1 MYPRRFL
8 PYANSSA
15 INNDSTETSSRTRPY
30 NRNNNNQRKNAKN
43 HQNRAWNN
51 QGSSSR
57 NQRSFGTQTVEG
69 IESTMKIRKIEG
81 PEHVAHVKSGI
92 TDAPSRKINA
102 NEGNTFDV
110 GQPFEASESAGKIKK
125 QNGKS
130 VLKSGCSSNKVSIWK
145 DNLSVASV
153 KLEQLNLKDCGIANV
168 MPNHPGFIASIDSG
182 SSAPSSD
189 VVPQDVLKNSLNHVG
204 YWKQGED
211 QQNAELGRSSDKFSN
226 WRESSFD
233 NHLEKKVRFKLPEQ
247 QHPQIH
253 GATSGFISKS
263 VKLEM
268 MSSENVGYN
277 FAEHQK
283 STGSTNYAA
292 AVPEFAEKSIKVEV
306 DDVGF
311 ANSSGIYGMNQQLSQ
326 FAHPKNV
333 AETGGVA
340 ETWEQLREEQPTTSG
355 TMDANG
361 NESAVTG
368 NFWQF

>member
-1 MYPRRFL
+1 MYPRRFM
-8 PYANSSA
+8 PYANSNA
-15 INNDSTETSSRTRPY
+15 FNNDSTETSSRTRPY
-30 NRNNNNQRKNAKN
+30 NRNNKQRKNAKN

-51 QGSSSR
+51 QGSSG
-57 NQRSFGTQTVEG
+57 QRSFGTQTLES

-81 PEHVAHVKSGI
+81 PEHVAHVKSGK
-92 TDAPSRKINA
+92 TDAPSLTLRNINP
-102 NEGNTFDV
+102 NEGRIFDV

-125 QNGKS
+125 QHGKS

-153 KLEQLNLKDCGIANV
+153 KLEQLNLKDSGIANV
-168 MPNHPGFIASIDSG
+168 MPNHPGYVAGIDSG
-182 SSAPSSD
+182 RSATSSD
-189 VVPQDVLKNSLNHVG
+189 VVPQDVLKNSLNRVE
-204 YWKQGED
+204 YWKQGEA
-211 QQNAELGRSSDKFSN
+211 QQNAELDRSSDKFSN

-233 NHLEKKVRFKLPEQ
+233 NHLEKKVRFNIPEQ
-247 QHPQIH
+247 QHPQVL
-253 GATSGFISKS
+253 GAEPGFITKS
-263 VKLEM
+263 IKLEM

-277 FAEHQK
+277 FSNFAEQQK
-283 STGSTNYAA
+283 SSNFEA

-311 ANSSGIYGMNQQLSQ
+311 ANSPGIYGMNQQLSQ

-333 AETGGVA
+333 GGVA
-340 ETWEQLREEQPTTSG
+340 ETSKQWEQLREEQPTTSG